1 MTLLNYEV
9 MYVRQVL
16 DRRRRRQIR
25 EADHRVSTS
34 GQRHRSRLWDQ
45 QQSRRSSRT
54 AFRRRP
60 HSTSVSVRTLW
71 SSKLRRRYMQCKYK
85 HIHRFSQN
93 PGPVQW
99 LWQNR
104 GFLRVAGRHVIYR
117 WKRLTKYYSHT
128 YPWTLFL
135 FTYCNTRHT
144 RVILRF
150 CRDCLA

>member
-1 MTLLNYEV
+1 

-16 DRRRRRQIR
+16 DRRHRRLR

-71 SSKLRRRYMQCKYK
+71 SSKLRRRYMQIQTYTP
-85 HIHRFSQN
+85 F
-93 PGPVQW
+93 
-99 LWQNR
+99 
-104 GFLRVAGRHVIYR
+104 
-117 WKRLTKYYSHT
+117 LTKFRT
-128 YPWTLFL
+128 RAVIVAKPWVSARRWSACYIYIVGNVSPNTTRTHAFGPMLIL
-135 FTYCNTRHT
+135 FTYCNTHHT